1 MAGTYTHFKFM
12 KDLEKK
18 ISFNKDKDLFL
29 VAGQGH
35 DLLFFIKLRELKC
48 FGKRNEIVRTI
59 V

>member
-35 DLLFFIKLRELKC
+35 DLLFFIKLKLC
-48 FGKRNEIVRTI
+48 
-59 V
+59 